1 MHPQKEPLKQRQG
14 GYVAAPSRAA
24 PRAEHMV
31 MIHDFL
37 AHYRLLV
44 TKMQDDLKSFE
55 SGYRRMGELRNGRH
69 VDITDDWIRELKHR
83 IANLEQ
89 IIVAY
94 ERRIT

>member
-1 MHPQKEPLKQRQG
+1 
-14 GYVAAPSRAA
+14 
-24 PRAEHMV
+24 MV

-37 AHYRLLV
+37 AHYRRLV
-44 TKMQDDLKSFE
+44 AQMQDDLKSFE
-55 SGYRRMGELRNGRH
+55 SGNRRMGEIRNGQH
-69 VDITDDWIRELKHR
+69 VDTTNDWVKELKHR